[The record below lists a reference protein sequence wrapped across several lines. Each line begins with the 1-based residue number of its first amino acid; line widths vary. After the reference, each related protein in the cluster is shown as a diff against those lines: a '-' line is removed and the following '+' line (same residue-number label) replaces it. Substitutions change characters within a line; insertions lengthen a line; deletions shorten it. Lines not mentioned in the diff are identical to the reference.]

1 MPSFTA
7 TVPTGTIQGHVSA
20 GFEAVADT
28 FLRNFAEHG
37 EVGASLQVKVQGETV
52 VDLWGGS
59 ADPDTGRAWEEDTVV
74 TVFSCTKAAT
84 AFCAHLLAERGQL
97 DLDAPVMELW
107 PEYATGG
114 TGGGKDRTTTR
125 MMLDHTSALPA
136 CREPLKPDC
145 VYDWDYMVEKLAAEE
160 PFWQPGTRSSY
171 HAITFGFLAGEMVRR
186 AAGRSLGTYFA
197 EEIAGPLGI
206 DYWIGLPEEIEPRVA
221 PIIFYRPPKDA
232 PRTPFMQEAVKHGS
246 IPNLFIFN
254 HGDWRSGGA
263 NTRAGRAAEIGAA
276 GGVTNGRGLAG
287 LFAAMVSE
295 EAAKPLGFSA
305 ATLASFG
312 QCSAA
317 SHEDAT
323 LMVPVRFGPG
333 FMLSMDNRRR
343 VMGGD
348 SVIMGPQAF
357 GHVGAGGSL
366 GFADPAHGLAF
377 GYAMNKQGP
386 GVFLNERGQGLVDAT
401 YRALGCAGNAGGFW
415 V

>member
-1 MPSFTA
+1 MPSFASTI
-7 TVPTGTIQGHVSA
+7 PTGTVQGHVSP
-20 GFEAVADT
+20 GFETVAET
-28 FLRNFAEHG
+28 FVRNFAEHG
-37 EVGASLQVKVQGETV
+37 EVGASLHIKVQGEAV

-59 ADPDTGRAWEEDTVV
+59 ADPETGQEWQEDTVC

-84 AFCAHLLAERGQL
+84 AFSAHLLAARGQL
-97 DLDAPVMELW
+97 DLDVPVTDLW
-107 PEYATGG
+107 PEYAAH
-114 TGGGKDRTTTR
+114 GKERTTTR

-136 CREPLKPDC
+136 CREPLKADC
-145 VYDWDYMVEKLAAEE
+145 LLDSGYMVEKLAAEA

-171 HAITFGFLAGEMVRR
+171 HAVTLGYLVGEMVRR
-186 AAGRSLGTYFA
+186 ASGRSLGTYFA

-221 PIIFYRPPKDA
+221 PIILFRPGKNE
-232 PRTPFMQEAVKHGS
+232 PRTPFMAEATKRGS
-246 IPNLFIFN
+246 VANLFIFN
-254 HGDWRSGGA
+254 HGDWMHGGV
-263 NTRAGRAAEIGAA
+263 NTREGRAAEIGAA

-287 LFAAMVSE
+287 LFAAMVSAD
-295 EAAKPLGFSA
+295 AAKLLGFSA
-305 ATLASFG
+305 ETLAGFG

-317 SHEDAT
+317 SHEDGT

-348 SVIMGPQAF
+348 SVILGPQAF

-366 GFADPAHGLAF
+366 GFADPQHGLAF
-377 GYAMNKQGP
+377 GYAMNRQGP
-386 GVFLNERGQGLVDAT
+386 GVFLNERGQGLVDAA
-401 YRALGCAGNAGGFW
+401 YRALGCSGNAGGFW

>member
-1 MPSFTA
+1 MTA
-7 TVPTGTIQGHVSA
+7 AAFAADVPTGSIQGQVTS
-20 GFEAVADT
+20 GFEAIADA
-28 FLRNFAEHG
+28 FARNFEQHG
-37 EVGASLQVKVQGETV
+37 EVGASLHISVHGEAV
-52 VDLWGGS
+52 VDLWGGI
-59 ADPDTGRAWEEDTVV
+59 ADPATGRPWEQDTVV

-84 AFCAHLLAERGQL
+84 ALCAHLLAERGGL
-97 DLDAPVMELW
+97 DLDAPVVELW
-107 PEYATGG
+107 PEYGEN
-114 TGGGKDRTTTR
+114 GKETTTTR

-136 CREPLKPDC
+136 IREKLKPDC
-145 VYDWDYMVEKLAAEE
+145 LLDWDYMVEKLAGEA

-171 HAITFGFLAGEMVRR
+171 HAVTFGYLVGGVVRR
-186 AAGRSLGTYFA
+186 ASGRSLGQFFA
-197 EEIAGPLGI
+197 EEVAGPLGI
-206 DYWIGLPEEIEPRVA
+206 DYWIGLPVDKEPRVA
-221 PIIFYRPPKDA
+221 PSILFRAGRDD
-232 PRTPFMQEAVKHGS
+232 PRTPFMAAATTRGTPS
-246 IPNLFIFN
+246 NLFIFN
-254 HGDWRSGGA
+254 HGDWMAGGA

-287 LFAAMVSE
+287 LFQGTLNLPGQPS
-295 EAAKPLGFSA
+295 LGFSPQ
-305 ATLASFG
+305 TLAGFS

-317 SHEDAT
+317 THEDGT

-348 SVIMGPQAF
+348 SVVLGPQAF

-377 GYAMNKQGP
+377 GYAMNRQGP

-401 YRALGCAGNAGGFW
+401 YRALGCSGNAGGFW